1 MLHGVVDRGT
11 VSILETMLH
20 SAQDEYGEK
29 RRAFFRRDIEK
40 LLGCLSSY
48 QGSKSCLG
56 SDKYTD
62 GIRQ

>member
-1 MLHGVVDRGT
+1 MLHDVVDRGT

-29 RRAFFRRDIEK
+29 RRAFFRRDIKK
-40 LLGCLSSY
+40 LLGCLSNY
-48 QGSKSCLG
+48 QGSKGCLV

-62 GIRQ
+62 GIGQ